1 MNELGSNNTYFFYSS
16 YTKKLCIEQLE
27 GSGLKK
33 RMVFSCKTTLRCPTY
48 ILLVH
53 SNQILYNVICSIIT
67 CLGRIHQPP

>member
-33 RMVFSCKTTLRCPTY
+33 EWCFRAKLLYAALHTSFWYIQISFS
-48 ILLVH
+48 IM
-53 SNQILYNVICSIIT
+53 LYVVS
-67 CLGRIHQPP
+67 

>member
-33 RMVFSCKTTLRCPTY
+33 KNGVFVQNYFMLPY
-48 ILLVH
+48 IH
-53 SNQILYNVICSIIT
+53 PFGTFKSDFI
-67 CLGRIHQPP
+67 

>member
-33 RMVFSCKTTLRCPTY
+33 KNGVFVQNHFTLPY
-48 ILLVH
+48 IH
-53 SNQILYNVICSIIT
+53 PFGTFKSDFI
-67 CLGRIHQPP
+67 